1 MRPPSAQLIARR
13 VAARLDKASDAIA
26 AALERARAV
35 QLRTNAFT
43 EILAEHA
50 LAKAHALDAALDAGA
65 PAGPLCG
72 VPVVIKDNIC
82 TTAGH
87 TTCASRILAGYRS
100 PFDATAV
107 ARLTRAGAVVIAKA
121 NMDEF
126 GMGSS
131 TERSAYGPATHP
143 HAQGR
148 VPGGSSGGSAIAVA
162 SGVVPVALGS
172 DTGGSIRQPAA
183 FCGVVGLKPTY
194 GRVSRL
200 GLVAYASSLDQIG
213 PIAGSVADAA
223 LALSVIAGHDPADAT
238 SLPDA
243 DIELPLDLPASP
255 QRISPL
261 RIGLPRIDAAD
272 GLHPGVRAALD
283 RAAAAL
289 GDAGATLIP
298 VEMPHAQHAI
308 AAYYLIATAEASS
321 NLARFD
327 GVRFGRRAALGPL
340 DGLDQLYTRSRS
352 EGFGPEVTRRI
363 LLGTFALSSGYADQY
378 YGRALRARRLIKG
391 DYDAAFAA
399 GCHALLT
406 PVTPGPAFLVGEKTT
421 DPLAMYLQDA
431 FTVGVNLAGLPALSL
446 PMGSTNDRG
455 QELPVGVQLVGPHM
469 GEPAL
474 LSIAA
479 LIEHAAHT
487 PFAQT

>member
-1 MRPPSAQLIARR
+1 MIAASAQSIARR
-13 VAARLDKASDAIA
+13 VAARQDSAGAVVA
-26 AALERARAV
+26 AAIERARAV
-35 QLRTNAFT
+35 QSRTNAFT
-43 EILAEHA
+43 EILPEHA
-50 LAKAHALDAALDAGA
+50 LARAHALDAALDAGA
-65 PAGPLCG
+65 APGPLCG

-107 ARLTRAGAVVIAKA
+107 ARLAAAGAVVIAKA

-131 TERSAYGPATHP
+131 TERSAYGPASHP
-143 HAQGR
+143 TASGR

-162 SGVVPVALGS
+162 SGVVPIALGS

-223 LALSVIAGHDPADAT
+223 LALRVIAGHDPADAT

-243 DIELPLDLPASP
+243 AADMSQPLGRAPAS
-255 QRISPL
+255 L
-261 RIGLPRIDAAD
+261 RVGVVGPEATE

-283 RAAAAL
+283 RAAGAL
-289 GDAGATLIP
+289 RDAGAHLVP
-298 VEMPHAQHAI
+298 VQMPHAEHAI

-340 DGLDQLYTRSRS
+340 DGIDELYTRSRS
-352 EGFGPEVTRRI
+352 EGFGPEVTRRV

-391 DYDAAFAA
+391 DYDAAFAH

-406 PVTPGPAFLVGEKTT
+406 PVTPGPAFMIGEKTS
-421 DPLAMYLQDA
+421 DPLSMYLQDA

-446 PMGSTNDRG
+446 PMGTTPDRG
-455 QELPVGVQLVGPHM
+455 QELPVGVQLVGPPM

-474 LSIAA
+474 LAIAA
-479 LIEHAAHT
+479 LVENAGTSHA
-487 PFAQT
+487 